1 MTRYAIPRTLAAR
14 TAPAGLILAVRSGDA
29 APGNGGEGVSG
40 RLVRLVCTVAAV
52 AVQAATL
59 TVAPATAAPEPRAL
73 PDLLTDLRQRYRQ
86 VEKATATYRATDRRL
101 RAQRAEV
108 ARLDGALARARLA
121 LQDSRGA
128 AGRLARQ
135 QYQATSDLS
144 PYVRLLLARD
154 PQHALDQGHV
164 IGRLARHR
172 AGTLNRLTGTEHK
185 AHELARESREAL
197 DRQLTLARQ
206 HKRQR
211 DEVRAR
217 LNDVEKLLASLTPAQ
232 VDAVTGPAEGARG
245 TARPTTHDGQP
256 PTPRAPSGA

>member
-1 MTRYAIPRTLAAR
+1 M
-14 TAPAGLILAVRSGDA
+14 
-29 APGNGGEGVSG
+29 SG
-40 RLVRLVCTVAAV
+40 RLLRLVCTATVAA
-52 AVQAATL
+52 QAAVVPTA
-59 TVAPATAAPEPRAL
+59 APATAAPEPRAL

-86 VEKATATYRATDRRL
+86 VERATATYRATDRRL

-164 IGRLARHR
+164 VARLARHH
-172 AGTLNRLTGTEHK
+172 AATLHRLTGTAHK
-185 AHELARESREAL
+185 ADELARKSREAL

-206 HKRQR
+206 HRKQR
-211 DEVRAR
+211 DEVRNR
-217 LNDVEKLLASLTPAQ
+217 LTDVEKLLASLTPEQLTAIRKSTAG
-232 VDAVTGPAEGARG
+232 DPPEGARG
-245 TARPTTHDGQP
+245 TARPATTNPQP
-256 PTPRAPSGA
+256 PALRTPHGD